1 VAVEYDRFTGTG
13 IDRRDEHHS
22 LRPVLAGQPGGD
34 RSAALRLPGAVR
46 RRIHF
51 ERRRAHFAAHV
62 GRILGGG
69 DDAARYLHVVRR
81 RPHRNASAVGSDRTS
96 PLLGR
101 GGKDGGKQFGR
112 ARASYL
118 GRSRRS
124 GRRPDDQV
132 GLGHVQP
139 GIEQAGDDA
148 DLPRIAC
155 RSATMEDQRSLTR
168 GAHPTCRVNLRL
180 ILVGPRSAGG
190 RHRGEVQG

>member
-112 ARASYL
+112 LALVIWAAAVD
-118 GRSRRS
+118 
-124 GRRPDDQV
+124 P
-132 GLGHVQP
+132 
-139 GIEQAGDDA
+139 A
-148 DLPRIAC
+148 DVPMI
-155 RSATMEDQRSLTR
+155 RSASVTSSPASSRPATTPISHALPADPPPWRTSARSPVAR
-168 GAHPTCRVNLRL
+168 IRL
-180 ILVGPRSAGG
+180 VASICG
-190 RHRGEVQG
+190 